1 MYRNLIN
8 EVNSMLDSRKVSDIF
23 NLEGRCHVEFED
35 GSLCVLSEDVH
46 FLDAKDI
53 VEHIN
58 RCVSVKSFDDFDI
71 HAL

>member
-8 EVNSMLDSRKVSDIF
+8 EVNGLLDSQKVSDIF

-35 GSLCVLSEDVH
+35 GSAFICSENAH
-46 FLDAKDI
+46 SLDAKDI
-53 VEHIN
+53 VELIKDS
-58 RCVSVKSFDDFDI
+58 VSVKSFDDFDF

>member
-8 EVNSMLDSRKVSDIF
+8 EVNSMLDSRKVIDIF

-35 GSLCVLSEDVH
+35 GSLYVLSEDVH

-53 VEHIN
+53 VEGIKAS
-58 RCVSVKSFDDFDI
+58 VSVKSFDDFDF

>member
-8 EVNSMLDSRKVSDIF
+8 EVNGLLDSQKVTDIF

-35 GSLCVLSEDVH
+35 DSLCVLSEDVH
-46 FLDAKDI
+46 FLDAQDI
-53 VEHIN
+53 VKHIN
-58 RCVSVKSFDDFDI
+58 SCVSVKSFDDFDF